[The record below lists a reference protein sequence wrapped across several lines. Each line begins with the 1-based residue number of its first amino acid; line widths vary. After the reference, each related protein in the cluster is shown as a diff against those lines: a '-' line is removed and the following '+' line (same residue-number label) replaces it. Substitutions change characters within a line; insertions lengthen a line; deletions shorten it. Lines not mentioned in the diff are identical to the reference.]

1 MYEQSSVCLVS
12 LLTRKPNSR
21 APLRNNGRGLAENR
35 LLSSP
40 LAPQLFR
47 VMVVRSFYV
56 SRFTVNKT

>member
-21 APLRNNGRGLAENR
+21 APLRNNGGLAENR